1 MASELE
7 ILIELLPWL
16 VANNGASAKE
26 VGDKFGITE
35 AKVLDLMQL
44 LVLTGPNQG
53 GGGLVDID
61 FEDSESLFVFDSQD
75 FDKPVRL
82 TAFEANALLGGLHY
96 LHQVV
101 DSDLAITVSEL
112 ISKISKAIPGA
123 NTPVEVVP
131 ITSDKD
137 LLSLLQSAV
146 TDRKVLKLKYASLT
160 SDQVTSREI
169 QPLAIT
175 AREDLI
181 YLRAWCLE
189 TDDVR
194 VFRTDRIIEIS
205 DTGTVFS
212 VESLNLDSSNPIN
225 LTAKLLATDKFARE
239 LDPNLVVTEARQAQD
254 QVLIEVSVH
263 SFDWLAGLVL
273 AAGGECRV
281 EEPESLRKLVVTKAS
296 TWVK

>member
-16 VANNGASAKE
+16 VANNGASAKD

-181 YLRAWCLE
+181 YVRAWCLE

-194 VFRTDRIIEIS
+194 VFRTDRIIDIS

-212 VESLNLDSSNPIN
+212 VDNLNFDSSNPIN
-225 LTAKLLATDKFARE
+225 IVAKLLATEKFTRE
-239 LDPNLVVTEARQAQD
+239 LDPNLVVTKTAQAHD
-254 QVLIEVSVH
+254 QILIEVSVH